1 MGGQTSEQQN
11 TSETIAKASAV
22 EWPKQWEMKDRK
34 RYGGDGDNKQSNPIQ
49 SNFSNI
55 ADNFQLF
62 FCLSV
67 FSVFSFF
74 TFELE
79 SFAYGL
85 KDTVEDTKN
94 QDKFTPEDRN
104 TVLDAV
110 REIEAF
116 IQTKG
121 ETAEKEEYEVKQREE
136 HTERLEW
143 AHLRRPISHS
153 SMHMPVCVCVCFADP
168 IQ

>member
-1 MGGQTSEQQN
+1 M
-11 TSETIAKASAV
+11 
-22 EWPKQWEMKDRK
+22 
-34 RYGGDGDNKQSNPIQ
+34 GGDGNNKHSNPIQ

-62 FCLSV
+62 RCLSV
-67 FSVFSFF
+67 LPFLF

-116 IQTKG
+116 IQTN
-121 ETAEKEEYEVKQREE
+121 TMIFNRSVVQSCHVWVKVLVVVQLCRNLTSVDKRDQNHPNQRWK
-136 HTERLEW
+136 R
-143 AHLRRPISHS
+143 
-153 SMHMPVCVCVCFADP
+153 
-168 IQ
+168 